1 MKRVCM
7 GRGFLIIALF
17 LTSTVLPAQVD
28 DASRILEQNKA
39 GVLYLLGLG
48 NNKEEVS
55 RGTGFAVSE
64 DTLVTDYHVV
74 ARATSMEAYTADNKR
89 IRVEGILGVNKAAN
103 LAMIKVRGRHQSLII
118 GNFDIVAPGMRLF
131 AIGANEAG
139 EINIAA
145 AQARQILQPTPELK
159 VADFETSLPLTFSG
173 APVVDISGQVVGVLT
188 VLDRGLKF
196 IVPVNIFRFM
206 TRLAA
211 PVALKSWTHE
221 DFYTTL
227 EGSIQAGR
235 IGAAIG
241 DTGNAQRFLEQVLKL
256 SPGNVEAQA
265 LLAKVYTDQRDY
277 VAATAAYK
285 RLIELD
291 PNRGSAYFEQ
301 GVVLARTQKY
311 DEALD
316 SLNRAR
322 ELDFNSPEVFFQ
334 MGIVYEA
341 KKDFVNAVDEYAKY
355 LLTLP
360 ADPVP
365 AQVRLGMCAME
376 TGQYDRAAAAFQEA
390 LKGQPRDYQ
399 TNYNLAVAYQK
410 SKQYDKA
417 EEVLKRLIQFYPEDA
432 VSYYSTI
439 LRMYDEAGMNDKAI
453 DAARKVMELDPSNHI
468 AVYNLGVMY
477 QKLKRYD
484 EALATFQQALA
495 IKPDF
500 ENAWYNIGR
509 CASDQKKYREAIDA
523 FKKFCEIVPDS
534 AEGWL
539 NVGVSYMYLK
549 DFAGAVDPLQKCIA
563 LRPDYGAALYNL
575 GISYINLKA
584 HDSARETYQKLV
596 GVDPTL
602 ASQLRKYL
610 R

>member
-1 MKRVCM
+1 MKRGSM
-7 GRGFLIIALF
+7 GRGYFIAALF
-17 LTSTVLPAQVD
+17 LASALLPAQVD
-28 DASRILEQNKA
+28 DASRILEQNKS

-48 NNKEEVS
+48 SNKEEVS

-74 ARATSMEAYTADNKR
+74 AKAMSMEAYTFDNKK
-89 IRVEGILGVNKAAN
+89 IKVVGILGVNKAAN
-103 LAMIKVRGRHQSLII
+103 LAMLKVKGKHQGLII
-118 GNFDIVAPGMRLF
+118 GNFDIIAEGTRLF

-139 EINIAA
+139 EINIAV
-145 AQARQILQPTPELK
+145 AQVRQILQPTPDLK
-159 VADFETSLPLTFSG
+159 VANFETSLPLTFSG
-173 APVVDISGQVVGVLT
+173 APVIDTSGQVVGVLT

-206 TRLAA
+206 TRLAV
-211 PVALKSWTHE
+211 PVELKSWTHE
-221 DFYTTL
+221 DFFSTL

-235 IGAAIG
+235 IGTAIG
-241 DTGNAQRFLEQVLKL
+241 DTGNAQKFLEQVLKL
-256 SPGNVEAQA
+256 SPTNVEAHA
-265 LLAKVYTDQRDY
+265 LLAKVYADQRDY
-277 VAATAAYK
+277 AAATTAYK
-285 RLIELD
+285 KLIELD

-301 GVVLARTQKY
+301 GVILARTQKY
-311 DEALD
+311 DEALA

-334 MGIVYEA
+334 TGGVYEG
-341 KKDFVNAVDEYAKY
+341 KKDYARAAEEYAKY

-376 TGQYDRAAAAFQEA
+376 TGHYDRAAAAFQEA

-399 TNYNLAVAYQK
+399 TNYNLAIAYQK
-410 SKQYDKA
+410 AKQYEKA

-453 DAARKVMELDPSNHI
+453 DAARKVMELDPKNHI
-468 AVYNLGVMY
+468 AIYNLGVMY

-484 EALATFQQALA
+484 EAIATFQQSLT

-500 ENAWYNIGR
+500 ENAWYSIGR
-509 CASDQKKYREAIDA
+509 CTSDQKKYRESIEA

-539 NVGVSYMYLK
+539 FVGMNYMYLK

-563 LRPDYGAALYNL
+563 LRPDYGAAIYNL
-575 GISYINLKA
+575 GITYINLKA
-584 HDSARETYQKLV
+584 YDSAREAYQKLV
-596 GVDPTL
+596 GVDPAL
-602 ASQLRKYL
+602 ASQLRKFL